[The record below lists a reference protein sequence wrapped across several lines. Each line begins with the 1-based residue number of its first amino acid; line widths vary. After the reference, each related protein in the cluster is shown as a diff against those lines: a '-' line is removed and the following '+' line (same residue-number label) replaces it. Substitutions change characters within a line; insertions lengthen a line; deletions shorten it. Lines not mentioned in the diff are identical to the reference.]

1 MFYLCFIEEYDT
13 KVIKVERNTR
23 PPVLLHTF
31 PEGRHLRSVTDTLNH
46 KNRLSPGT
54 GRTDAED
61 LLYKIGMTIIV
72 QIKEINGNAT
82 LQKELGKVGS
92 RSIICSLL
100 PRFQIEGRSGKRTG
114 IYNGLRLGI
123 VYQTEQKA
131 FYFLRFVLPT
141 FIFLQLQLLLCLG
154 QLFIFIISRTFVN
167 YMRNQVKGKRRMYGL
182 L

>member
-1 MFYLCFIEEYDT
+1 M
-13 KVIKVERNTR
+13 
-23 PPVLLHTF
+23 
-31 PEGRHLRSVTDTLNH
+31 
-46 KNRLSPGT
+46 
-54 GRTDAED
+54 
-61 LLYKIGMTIIV
+61 
-72 QIKEINGNAT
+72 QIKKINGNAT

-92 RSIICSLL
+92 RGIIRPLL

-141 FIFLQLQLLLCLG
+141 FIFLQLQLLLGLG

-167 YMRNQVKGKRRMYGL
+167 YMRN
-182 L
+182 

>member
-131 FYFLRFVLPT
+131 YIPSSRAIRCGGTLRVLRLMVAMLRILWT
-141 FIFLQLQLLLCLG
+141 
-154 QLFIFIISRTFVN
+154 SW
-167 YMRNQVKGKRRMYGL
+167 YD
-182 L
+182 